1 MKFLDT
7 LRNIFFSK
15 KYKNH
20 SEAVI
25 VACYY
30 NPTNNPYR
38 LKAFNEFYDSI
49 KHLNHRIV
57 ECVIGDAK
65 PELPHT
71 EFITR
76 VNTTSTLWH
85 KEALL
90 NNIVRALPSEF
101 RYIMWLDADV
111 LFTNRNWMVDA
122 VSELQRNRIVQLF
135 EYCVHLEKDQSKPDF
150 NLHEAKD
157 LMNCKPPIRNSR
169 LWRSFA
175 ANYVTTVYS
184 DDHNYDKHG
193 HVGFAWGAQRRLL
206 EDMPLYDKALVGGAD
221 HIIAHA
227 AAGHMKHNCIKKSF
241 TDDIDAINSWSL
253 AFFNRTRGKLGFVKG
268 DLYHIWHGALENRQ
282 YLKRIQDFTATAKEI
297 TKKDK
302 NGLYVTDNDEYVK
315 EYFNH
320 REDTVTK
327 PVKIVKNGTYGTKG
341 YIPNDDEIQRRKR
354 ELQRQYPTHDDS
366 FIESLLVGY
375 LTDSTMMGTAV
386 GGDILGAAIGDMLNN
401 TDQINE
407 HSQESGFDGGFGG
420 GGFSGGGAGGEWQDN
435 SQNDTQNENFS

>member
-7 LRNIFFSK
+7 IRNIFFSN

-57 ECVIGDAK
+57 ECLIGDSK
-65 PELPHT
+65 PELPQT
-71 EFITR
+71 NSITR
-76 VNTTSTLWH
+76 INTASTLWH

-90 NNIVRALPSEF
+90 NNIVKKLPLEF
-101 RYIMWLDADV
+101 KYVMWVDADV
-111 LFTNRNWMVDA
+111 LFTNKNWMVDA
-122 VSELQRNRIVQLF
+122 VSVLQKNRIVQLF
-135 EYCVHLEKDQSKPDF
+135 EYCVHLEKDQDKPDF

-157 LMNCKPPIRNSR
+157 FMNCEPLIRHPR

-175 ANYVTTVYS
+175 ANYVTTDYS

-193 HVGFAWGAQRRLL
+193 HVGFAWGAQRTLL
-206 EDMPLYDKALVGGAD
+206 EEIPLYDKALVGGAD

-227 AAGHMKHNCIKKSF
+227 AAGHMKHKCIKKSF
-241 TDDIDAINSWSL
+241 TDDIEAVNEWSL

-297 TKKDK
+297 TKKDE
-302 NGLYVTDNDEYVK
+302 NGLYVTDNDTYVK

-320 REDTVTK
+320 REDIATK
-327 PVKIVKNGTYGTKG
+327 KP
-341 YIPNDDEIQRRKR
+341 
-354 ELQRQYPTHDDS
+354 S
-366 FIESLLVGY
+366 
-375 LTDSTMMGTAV
+375 TDLASTISAW
-386 GGDILGAAIGDMLNN
+386 NK
-401 TDQINE
+401 
-407 HSQESGFDGGFGG
+407 
-420 GGFSGGGAGGEWQDN
+420 
-435 SQNDTQNENFS
+435 

>member
-1 MKFLDT
+1 
-7 LRNIFFSK
+7 
-15 KYKNH
+15 
-20 SEAVI
+20 
-25 VACYY
+25 
-30 NPTNNPYR
+30 
-38 LKAFNEFYDSI
+38 LKAFKEFYDSI

-57 ECVIGDAK
+57 ECIIGDAK
-65 PELPHT
+65 PELPQT

-76 VNTTSTLWH
+76 INTVSTLWH

-90 NNIVRALPSEF
+90 NNIVTKLPTEF
-101 RYIMWLDADV
+101 KYVMWVDADV
-111 LFTNRNWMVDA
+111 LFTNKNWMVDA
-122 VSELQRNRIVQLF
+122 VSELQSNRIVQLF
-135 EYCVHLEKDQSKPDF
+135 EYCVHLEKDQYKPDF
-150 NLHEAKD
+150 NLDVAKATCGTIH
-157 LMNCKPPIRNSR
+157 LRHPNV
-169 LWRSFA
+169 WRSFA
-175 ANYVTTVYS
+175 ANYVTTDYS

-193 HVGFAWGAQRRLL
+193 HVGFAWGAQKRLL
-206 EDMPLYDKALVGGAD
+206 EEIPLYDKALVGGAD

-227 AAGHMKHNCIKKSF
+227 ATGHMKHNCIKKSF

-253 AFFNRTRGKLGFVKG
+253 AFFNKTRGKLGFVKG
-268 DLYHIWHGALENRQ
+268 DLYHIWHGAIEKRQ
-282 YLKRIQDFTATAKEI
+282 YLKRIQDFTSTAKEI
-297 TKKDK
+297 TEKDE

-320 REDTVTK
+320 REDTAAKK
-327 PVKIVKNGTYGTKG
+327 PIKIIKNGTYGTKSKKS

-354 ELQRQYPTHDDS
+354 ELQRQYPDSDDS

-375 LTDSTMMGTAV
+375 FTDSTMMGTAV

-435 SQNDTQNENFS
+435 SQTDTQTENFS